1 MKGKPEEVF
10 PLLCPV
16 REYEWIPGWSCLMRY
31 SESGVAE
38 KNAVFETTEM
48 MHRKVLWTTV
58 TYEPDR
64 FIEYLLIMGRDALVR
79 LSITLAEDTPG
90 MTQVTWCMLFTVMS
104 RLASRLVPDAFSE
117 ANFQAMMEK
126 RQGELNRFLAPEG

>member
-1 MKGKPEEVF
+1 MSKQEEAASQPAWKTSQRFQRIKTFDVKGKPEEVF

-79 LSITLAEDTPG
+79 LSITLA
-90 MTQVTWCMLFTVMS
+90 
-104 RLASRLVPDAFSE
+104 
-117 ANFQAMMEK
+117 
-126 RQGELNRFLAPEG
+126 